1 MHPFSSDIHCLYKI
15 THFESGSGVKFES
28 RHPFWWVMLSS
39 AVAMALMLGGMILS
53 EAIFGVKGGNGAVL
67 IAAPGFLIF
76 IYILFRMGNLIHT
89 HGSQNIGSITISRGE
104 ISIEILDDEIRG
116 VLSWFASMQ
125 ALFGR
130 PMRKKVVDQLNAP
143 LAAIGGYEWDVRT
156 INDETYVCLDALI
169 AAVDSEGKEVM
180 RRLQVTPF
188 FRTQES
194 TSEFVAQMVPYLE
207 AWDGTA
213 LDIDAIE
220 QPDETD
226 PSYA

>member
-1 MHPFSSDIHCLYKI
+1 
-15 THFESGSGVKFES
+15 
-28 RHPFWWVMLSS
+28 
-39 AVAMALMLGGMILS
+39 
-53 EAIFGVKGGNGAVL
+53 
-67 IAAPGFLIF
+67 
-76 IYILFRMGNLIHT
+76 MGNLIHT